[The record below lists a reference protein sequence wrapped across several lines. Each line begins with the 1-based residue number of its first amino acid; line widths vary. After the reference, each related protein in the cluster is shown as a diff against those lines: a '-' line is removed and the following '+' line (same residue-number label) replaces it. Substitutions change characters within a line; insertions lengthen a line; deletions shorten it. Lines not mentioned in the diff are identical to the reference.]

1 MTSMKLRLT
10 GDRLECKWWPALS
23 SRPTTQDQL
32 AGKISGPQSGE
43 AQPHTL
49 VRAQLAQA
57 GANLVENTRYILN
70 QTQLLQMPT
79 VLNIGALCLLSRMHL
94 QSAGS
99 SAPSRHAVML
109 LPPPSTALLT
119 SNHSNRSRNVDLVES
134 NNTSSTMPYGD
145 HYMPMAFQGL
155 SLRFTSTSQWRQV
168 RSRMGKKVRCDAYRG
183 CTN

>member
-57 GANLVENTRYILN
+57 GANLVEKHTIYIESN
-70 QTQLLQMPT
+70 ATSPDANCAQYWGAVSSLQ
-79 VLNIGALCLLSRMHL
+79 N
-94 QSAGS
+94 
-99 SAPSRHAVML
+99 APAKCGVVCTEQAR
-109 LPPPSTALLT
+109 
-119 SNHSNRSRNVDLVES
+119 RNVAAATFDGLTNIES
-134 NNTSSTMPYGD
+134 
-145 HYMPMAFQGL
+145 Q
-155 SLRFTSTSQWRQV
+155 
-168 RSRMGKKVRCDAYRG
+168 
-183 CTN
+183 